1 MGPHFLL
8 AAATLVMLSLAP
20 VLIHLGLA
28 LPRIVVATYSGT
40 VLLIGLIWLGWVL
53 LAWSESQW

>member
-8 AAATLVMLSLAP
+8 AAAALVMLSLAP

-40 VLLIGLIWLGWVL
+40 VLLIGLIWLG
-53 LAWSESQW
+53 